1 AVVLAACYVVGVFRL
16 RQQGVQWSTFR
27 SVSWALGCLVLL
39 VATSSGVGR
48 YAPAVMSMHMAAT
61 SAVAVLAPLCL
72 VLGAPF
78 TLFRLSVRRSS
89 GDAPGL
95 REWAQSVYRG
105 SWFRFMSQPYVIA
118 VIFAGALPLL
128 YLGGMY
134 SAVAGS
140 HVPHLVINGTLLI
153 CGFMFFWV
161 MVGVDPLPR
170 RASAAIRTTLLLAAF
185 LAYGGL
191 AAALIATD
199 TVIAD
204 QYFASLQRGWLDD
217 FSRDQRFGA
226 GLIIAIGAVPL
237 AIATGFLLTAC
248 CSPRCHRAA
257 HE

>member
-1 AVVLAACYVVGVFRL
+1 M
-16 RQQGVQWSTFR
+16 
-27 SVSWALGCLVLL
+27 L

-140 HVPHLVINGTLLI
+140 HVPHLVINGILLI

-170 RASAAIRTTLLLAAF
+170 RASAAIRTALLLAAF

-191 AAALIATD
+191 AAALITTD
-199 TVIAD
+199 AVIAD
-204 QYFASLQRGWLDD
+204 QYFTSLQRGWLDD
-217 FSRDQRFGA
+217 LARDQRFGA
-226 GLIIAIGAVPL
+226 GLILAIGAIPL
-237 AIATGFLLTAC
+237 AIATGLLLNAC

-257 HE
+257 DE

>member
-1 AVVLAACYVVGVFRL
+1 
-16 RQQGVQWSTFR
+16 
-27 SVSWALGCLVLL
+27 
-39 VATSSGVGR
+39 
-48 YAPAVMSMHMAAT
+48 
-61 SAVAVLAPLCL
+61 
-72 VLGAPF
+72 
-78 TLFRLSVRRSS
+78 
-89 GDAPGL
+89 
-95 REWAQSVYRG
+95 
-105 SWFRFMSQPYVIA
+105 
-118 VIFAGALPLL
+118 
-128 YLGGMY
+128 MY

-226 GLIIAIGAVPL
+226 GLILAIGAVPL